1 MAFGM
6 AFSIV
11 VVLGIVIL
19 DVVFGYGEGLVCI

>member
-1 MAFGM
+1 MALGM
-6 AFSIV
+6 AFSVV

>member
-19 DVVFGYGEGLVCI
+19 DVEFGYGEGLVCI

>member
-6 AFSIV
+6 TFSIV